1 MRSTSSDRV
10 TLRRYRPSKSDL
22 VSRDFRLSLTVMSES
37 PVKRLFSFP
46 NPVNETSARL
56 VATGVVLQS
65 ILFLV
70 IREWWVLVP
79 LAYGFVARVLTGPTL
94 SPLGTL
100 VTTVITPRLSIEH
113 SFVPG
118 PPKRFAQ
125 GIGVAF
131 SVTALI
137 ASLAGAN
144 TLAVVVIAGL
154 LGAASLEAFAGYCLG
169 CKIFNLL
176 IRAGLIPE
184 SICEECADITSRLSR
199 TAV

>member
-1 MRSTSSDRV
+1 MT
-10 TLRRYRPSKSDL
+10 
-22 VSRDFRLSLTVMSES
+22 ES

-79 LAYGFVARVLTGPTL
+79 LAYGFVARVLAGPTL

-176 IRAGLIPE
+176 IRAGLVPE

-199 TAV
+199 TVV